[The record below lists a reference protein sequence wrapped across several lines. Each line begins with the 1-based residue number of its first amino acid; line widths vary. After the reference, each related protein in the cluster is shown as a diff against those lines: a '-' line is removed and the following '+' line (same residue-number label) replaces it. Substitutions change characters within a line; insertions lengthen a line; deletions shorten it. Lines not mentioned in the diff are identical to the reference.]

1 MTESKSNYC
10 VYVYMDPRNS
20 PPTPFYVGKGRPK
33 RPYQKHGNQK
43 FLMGFIK
50 NLEKDNLKHVV
61 VIVEKNLTNQE
72 ALGKEQELI
81 EVHGC
86 KYDNSGC
93 LLNMTKGGVGGEGA
107 KRTAET
113 KALMSQQRK
122 GKKQTPAQYAA
133 NCARIATEEHKAK
146 ISAAQKGIVRMTPE
160 QYKAIAEK
168 NRGRKAS
175 PELIQKFSEM
185 RKGIPKTPEQNEAT
199 GAGVRRHYERKKA
212 EFDDLPYEEKV
223 AKLEQRLARKNFKG
237 KPRHK
242 VMAQLEKIKQ
252 DHQSSSTSQSSD

>member
-1 MTESKSNYC
+1 MENNNYC

-20 PPTPFYVGKGRPK
+20 PPTPFYIGMGNSK
-33 RPYQKHGNQK
+33 RPYTRHSGQKV
-43 FLMGFIK
+43 LMGFIK
-50 NLEKDNLKHVV
+50 NLEKYNHKHVV
-61 VIVEKNLTNQE
+61 VVVEKNLTNQE
-72 ALGKEQELI
+72 ALDKEQELI
-81 EVHGC
+81 EIHGC

-93 LLNMTKGGVGGEGA
+93 LLNLTKGGLGGQTMSEQ
-107 KRTAET
+107 T
-113 KALMSQQRK
+113 KALLSQQRK

-175 PELIQKFSEM
+175 PELIQKFSDM

-212 EFDDLPYEEKV
+212 EFDALPYEEKV